1 MSTNFSLYVQELR
14 LYCQCEFTLFYAT
27 MYSTYGLEFPEP
39 NVTFAPCCG
48 TRSSPSVSIF
58 TAEGVTAELER
69 SKLEYLQASMTDK
82 KAFDMESLV
91 EWVCQQLPASGSLR
105 KLMVDCIRGHYNG
118 KIHIVENMPYD
129 FEFQYL
135 LSV

>member
-27 MYSTYGLEFPEP
+27 MYSTYGLKFPEP
-39 NVTFAPCCG
+39 NVTFALCCG
-48 TRSSPSVSIF
+48 TRSSPSLLLRNMADFAV
-58 TAEGVTAELER
+58 
-69 SKLEYLQASMTDK
+69 
-82 KAFDMESLV
+82 DMESLV

-105 KLMVDCIRGHYNG
+105 KLMVDCIRGHNNG